1 MSHLL
6 TDHRHFASQ
15 FSSVH
20 WWLLERMFLTFSPA
34 LETLTYLLILPAT
47 HFNSHLQ
54 MHSHYCVN
62 HFLKHVAVCSGACSF
77 LFLHFYFKQHHCSN
91 LLSVIAT
98 KLYQGNLLPSVGY
111 ASMDMEPAA
120 SFQFSSCNERGQL
133 LLLNSTAALSILT
146 AKCQML
152 SSHSFTGE
160 WLLKQL
166 LQTCKMSCLFVWA
179 LLLSAF
185 CLLPSRGREDIN
197 TWLLS
202 QPPKRLL

>member
-15 FSSVH
+15 LSSVH
-20 WWLLERMFLTFSPA
+20 WWLLERIFLTFSPA

-77 LFLHFYFKQHHCSN
+77 LFLHFYFKQHHRSN

-98 KLYQGNLLPSVGY
+98 KLCQGNLLPSVGY

-133 LLLNSTAALSILT
+133 LFVKQHSCAECTYCKVPNAQQPLFHRGVAPKAA
-146 AKCQML
+146 
-152 SSHSFTGE
+152 
-160 WLLKQL
+160 